1 MNSQAFKPSYSAV
14 QIGDEQLIQVH
25 CVLIGVAAV
34 ILIAVIVFVVV
45 LARRLGCCGCC
56 NKRRPLDVEANFE
69 SKDISAVGKN
79 NLEATP
85 SFKWD
90 VKHQEKENPA
100 SARIEPAE
108 IRITIVNEE
117 STKVTLEK
125 IGSDTVET
133 RNDLEATPSGNVNKI
148 HQEHVSERNKPDSTD
163 KESAEVR
170 ITIVNEESTKVTLEK
185 IGSDTVETRNDS
197 EATPVEWNGGGDKK
211 EDRENCGQNET
222 VNTEEGEQDEEDPEW
237 R

>member
-1 MNSQAFKPSYSAV
+1 MQLFVEFYEANSDMNSQAFKPSYSAV
-14 QIGDEQLIQVH
+14 QIDDEQLIPIH

-56 NKRRPLDVEANFE
+56 NKRRPLDVEANLE
-69 SKDISAVGKN
+69 SNDISADGKN

-85 SFKWD
+85 SCKWD

-117 STKVTLEK
+117 APKSLWKK
-125 IGSDTVET
+125 
-133 RNDLEATPSGNVNKI
+133 LEAILLRRG
-148 HQEHVSERNKPDSTD
+148 
-163 KESAEVR
+163 
-170 ITIVNEESTKVTLEK
+170 TIQ
-185 IGSDTVETRNDS
+185 RQ
-197 EATPVEWNGGGDKK
+197 
-211 EDRENCGQNET
+211 R
-222 VNTEEGEQDEEDPEW
+222 